1 MKKRKTVRWISGL
14 IVGVGIMGLFLWW
27 QNNGLVVTEYE
38 YILSEEHNSLDG
50 VRIAQISDLH
60 SKIFGG
66 RLEQL
71 LVQARPDVVLLT
83 GDLVDRRDTDFT
95 DAVGVARAAAELAPT
110 YYAPGNHEAS
120 LNQMGSYEMLKNELT
135 QVGVRVLEN
144 QAEQLEISSETIQLI
159 GLLDPAFYNANL
171 EGAKLVVAA
180 ELEQLTDEETL
191 DVVLGHRP
199 ILLEAYAAGGADLV
213 FSGHAHGGQVRLPF
227 IGGLF
232 APDEWFFPEY
242 TNGIHQ
248 CNDTT
253 QIISRGLGNSIAPL
267 RIFNRPE
274 LVVVTLREG

>member
-1 MKKRKTVRWISGL
+1 MLVLLTA
-14 IVGVGIMGLFLWW
+14 FFWW
-27 QNNGLVVTEYE
+27 QNNGLMITEYE
-38 YILSEEHNSLDG
+38 YVLPEEHGSLDG

-60 SKIFGG
+60 SKMFGG

-71 LVQARPDVVLLT
+71 LIQAKPDVVLLT
-83 GDLVDRRDTDFT
+83 GDLVDRRNTDFT
-95 DAVGVARAAAELAPT
+95 EAVGVARAAAELAPT

-120 LNQMGSYEMLKNELT
+120 LNQTGTYEHLKNELT
-135 QVGVRVLEN
+135 QAGVHVLEN
-144 QAEQLEISSETIQLI
+144 QAEPLEINSETIRLI
-159 GLLDPAFYNANL
+159 GLLDPAFYDANL

-180 ELEQLTDEETL
+180 ELEQLTEEKVL

-227 IGGLF
+227 VGGLF

-248 CNDTT
+248 YNNTT
-253 QIISRGLGNSIAPL
+253 QIISRGLGNSVAPL

>member
-1 MKKRKTVRWISGL
+1 MKKKRMYFWMVT
-14 IVGVGIMGLFLWW
+14 MLFLAAFFWW
-27 QNNGLVVTEYE
+27 QNNGLMVTEYE
-38 YILSEEHNSLDG
+38 CILPEEHNSLDG
-50 VRIAQISDLH
+50 VRIVQLSDLH

-66 RLEQL
+66 RLEQI
-71 LVQARPDVVLLT
+71 LVQAKPDVVLLT

-120 LNQMGSYEMLKNELT
+120 LNQVGRYEVLKNALT

-144 QAEQLEISSETIQLI
+144 QAEPLEISSETIRLI
-159 GLLDPAFYNANL
+159 GLLDPAFYDANL
-171 EGAKLVVAA
+171 EGAKLVLSA
-180 ELEQLTDEETL
+180 ELTQLTDAETL

-199 ILLEAYAAGGADLV
+199 ILLEAYDAGGSDLV
-213 FSGHAHGGQVRLPF
+213 FSGHAHGGQIRLPF
-227 IGGLF
+227 VGGLF

-248 CNDTT
+248 CNGTT
-253 QIISRGLGNSIAPL
+253 QIISRGLGNSVAPL

>member
-1 MKKRKTVRWISGL
+1 MKKKRMYFWVVT
-14 IVGVGIMGLFLWW
+14 MLFLAAFFWW
-27 QNNGLVVTEYE
+27 QNNGLMVTEYE
-38 YILSEEHNSLDG
+38 CILPEEHNSLDG
-50 VRIAQISDLH
+50 VRIVQLSDLH

-66 RLEQL
+66 RLEQI
-71 LVQARPDVVLLT
+71 LVQAKPDVVLLT

-120 LNQMGSYEMLKNELT
+120 LKQTGSYERLKNELS
-135 QVGVRVLEN
+135 QAGVHVLEN
-144 QAEQLEISSETIQLI
+144 HAEPLEISSETIRLI
-159 GLLDPAFYNANL
+159 GLLDPAFYDANL
-171 EGAKLVVAA
+171 EGAKLVLSA
-180 ELEQLTDEETL
+180 ELTQLTDEETL

-213 FSGHAHGGQVRLPF
+213 FSGHAHGGQIRLPF
-227 IGGLF
+227 VGGLF

-242 TNGIHQ
+242 TNGIHPY
-248 CNDTT
+248 NGTT
-253 QIISRGLGNSIAPL
+253 QIISRGLGNSVAPL